1 MNYLGIEYSIK
12 NVPVL
17 DDKFIPFGVWMREY
31 LKEATNPIAI
41 AVEREDGLISVR
53 ESAIR
58 GPKFAEANL
67 RYVERLVKFT
77 LWSTGGFRVYLRGCR
92 RDRREAGGRLLPRGR
107 ARLRLRLL
115 RGRLREAARG
125 DRLHRGDLPRRQ
137 RVRQGHRR
145 AHGGAAASASMR
157 AVPTARS
164 PRSST
169 ESRCTP
175 RRSCG
180 SRRSPRI
187 PSTIS
192 TRS

>member
-58 GPKFAEANL
+58 GPEFAEANL

-77 LWSTGGFRVYLRGCR
+77 LWSTGGFRVYLRGC
-92 RDRREAGGRLLPRGR
+92 DEIAEKL
-107 ARLRLRLL
+107 
-115 RGRLREAARG
+115 
-125 DRLHRGDLPRRQ
+125 
-137 RVRQGHRR
+137 
-145 AHGGAAASASMR
+145 AAAYSPEGER
-157 AVPTARS
+157 AFDF
-164 PRSST
+164 
-169 ESRCTP
+169 
-175 RRSCG
+175 G
-180 SRRSPRI
+180 FF
-187 PSTIS
+187 
-192 TRS
+192 

>member
-58 GPKFAEANL
+58 GPEFAKANL

-77 LWSTGGFRVYLRGCR
+77 S
-92 RDRREAGGRLLPRGR
+92 
-107 ARLRLRLL
+107 
-115 RGRLREAARG
+115 
-125 DRLHRGDLPRRQ
+125 
-137 RVRQGHRR
+137 
-145 AHGGAAASASMR
+145 SAK
-157 AVPTARS
+157 TA
-164 PRSST
+164 
-169 ESRCTP
+169 
-175 RRSCG
+175 
-180 SRRSPRI
+180 
-187 PSTIS
+187 
-192 TRS
+192 